1 MDFWMSLAMN
11 EFFYDEHA
19 KGIES
24 YAPKKK

>member
-1 MDFWMSLAMN
+1 MN

-24 YAPKKK
+24 YAPCSTWRV